1 MRGQLDWSL
10 KAFHE
15 KYGEV
20 VRFSPEELS
29 FTTEQAWKDI
39 YGHKS
44 QPLVKDPLVY
54 NSVKLGSD
62 GATSIFNAD
71 QNNHPKIR
79 KQLASA
85 FSEKALREQ
94 EPFMKEYIDLLINK
108 LRGVAAA
115 GSPTD
120 MVKWI
125 NFTTFDLIGDL
136 ALGKSFDCLN
146 NNEYH
151 SWVRGL
157 QEGTKIGP
165 YIRTIATYTDIKRL
179 WRLLAPASIK
189 QARIRHEEYVRVN
202 AQERLSKGTMEDRR
216 DFLSYIL
223 KDKEGGEMSDKEV
236 AANCGFLI
244 IAGSE
249 AAGTAMSGILFHLL
263 RTPDALHK
271 MTREIRET
279 FQNESEIDFVSTSA
293 RLPYTMACISEGM
306 RAFPPGPTIP
316 PRRTMRGTMTTIAGY
331 QVPGWVCDPYSFE
344 FVIHGL
350 IFDKQTSV
358 GVHPL
363 SATHSEANFYKPNT
377 FVPERWLPP
386 NTTEASAMYYND
398 HRDVVQPFSVGPR
411 ACLGKG
417 LAYNQMRVI
426 LARLLWNFDIDLCND
441 SRGWDQQR
449 TFTLWE
455 KNALMCRLRDIRD
468 ETGSQQP

>member
-29 FTTEQAWKDI
+29 FTNDQAWKDI

-44 QPLVKDPLVY
+44 NPLVKDPLVY
-54 NSVKLGSD
+54 NSVKLGSN

-71 QNNHPKIR
+71 QNSHPKIR
-79 KQLASA
+79 KQLAHA

-94 EPFMKEYIDLLINK
+94 EPFMKAYIDLLMQK
-108 LRGVAAA
+108 LQGVAAA
-115 GSPTD
+115 GNPTD

-165 YIRTIATYTDIKRL
+165 YIRAIATYTDFKRF

-189 QARIRHEEYVRVN
+189 RARARHEEYVRVN
-202 AQERLSKGTMEDRR
+202 AKERIAKGALEERR

-223 KDKEGGEMSDKEV
+223 KDKEESGGMSEEEV

-263 RTPDALHK
+263 KSPDALHK
-271 MTREIRET
+271 VANEIRNA
-279 FQNESEIDFVSTSA
+279 FSSESDIDFVTTSA

-306 RAFPPGPTIP
+306 RAFPPGPAIP
-316 PRRTMRGTMTTIAGY
+316 PRRTAKDGFTTISGY
-331 QVPGWVCDPYSFE
+331 QVPGWVC
-344 FVIHGL
+344 
-350 IFDKQTSV
+350 
-358 GVHPL
+358 
-363 SATHSEANFYKPNT
+363 
-377 FVPERWLPP
+377 VPPW
-386 NTTEASAMYYND
+386 T
-398 HRDVVQPFSVGPR
+398 
-411 ACLGKG
+411 
-417 LAYNQMRVI
+417 
-426 LARLLWNFDIDLCND
+426 
-441 SRGWDQQR
+441 
-449 TFTLWE
+449 
-455 KNALMCRLRDIRD
+455 
-468 ETGSQQP
+468 